1 MVVHLHYE
9 MQVYSKYVC
18 SECVYFEKTEESSIL
33 SCLASNSS
41 NIQREKATLQE
52 LFIYMHTCNI
62 SIFSPNL
69 ARDIFFY

>member
-1 MVVHLHYE
+1 MKCEYIVS
-9 MQVYSKYVC
+9 M
-18 SECVYFEKTEESSIL
+18 CVQNVSTLKKTEESSIL
-33 SCLASNSS
+33 SCLASNNS

-69 ARDIFFY
+69 AKDIFFY